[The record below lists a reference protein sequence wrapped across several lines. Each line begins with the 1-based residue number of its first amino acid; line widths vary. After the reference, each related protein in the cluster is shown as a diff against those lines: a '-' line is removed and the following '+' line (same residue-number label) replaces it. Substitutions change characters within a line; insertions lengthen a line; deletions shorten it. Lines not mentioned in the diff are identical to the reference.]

1 MFKDLILD
9 SYKKSVSLKE
19 ILEAF
24 VKSPQS
30 ESLLVWQ
37 KHHDN
42 RSIIWAKSWDL
53 NHNQERVVVFLDE
66 KSAQLIDEKSPVY
79 IKLPFREA
87 VLKTTIEVHSKGC
100 YFLKIPTEIFWRE
113 FRETP
118 RLVFEYGERDAEI
131 RSSQIPSRSES
142 SSSMNTFRVFVKDI
156 SPKGMALLIP
166 ESYYQFLNSNRQIE
180 FLSIDGRLMLS
191 PKPAQLVYFQKE
203 KKVQSMKGTWYRA
216 GVKLLRPLSEEFI
229 ANLQKSDSL
238 ILKSLT
244 IDCFSDD
251 FKSVVDREVDV
262 TLKKIKKNPALSK
275 YLDQIEISR
284 REDLYIEEHIKV
296 LCIVCSFIARAM
308 NWVTDLSLQ
317 KLIYVSYL
325 HDAPLLNVP
334 KLTKIFNLKEFEKL
348 KSSLTP
354 DEQKLFL
361 SAPEKAFAIALADNT
376 APPDAPQ
383 ILLMQKELPDGSG
396 FPRRL
401 NAQKITP
408 LACIFIVGHDLTNEI
423 MSRKDWSLEAWLLQA
438 KPVYKAGQFIK
449 IIETLENSKHLF
461 KRR

>member
-9 SYKKSVSLKE
+9 SYKKCVSLKE

-24 VKSPQS
+24 VKSHHS
-30 ESLLVWQ
+30 ENLMVWQ
-37 KHHDN
+37 RHHDSRN
-42 RSIIWAKSWDL
+42 IIWAKSWDL
-53 NHNQERVVVFLDE
+53 NHNLERIVVFLDE
-66 KSAQLIDEKSPVY
+66 KSSLLIDPKSSVY

-87 VLKTTIEVHSKGC
+87 VLKTTIETHSKGC
-100 YFLKIPTEIFWRE
+100 FFLKIPTEIFWRE
-113 FRETP
+113 FRESP
-118 RLVFEYGERDAEI
+118 RMVFEFGERDAEI
-131 RSSQIPSRSES
+131 RPTQLHSKTEHLTS
-142 SSSMNTFRVFVKDI
+142 FKVFMKDI
-156 SPKGMALLIP
+156 STDGMAILVP
-166 ESYYQFLNSNRQIE
+166 ESQYQFLKSNRHIE

-203 KKVQSMKGTWYRA
+203 KKNQDMKGNWYRA
-216 GVKLLRPLSEEFI
+216 GVKLLRPLSEEFLN
-229 ANLQKSDSL
+229 NLQKSDSL

-244 IDCFSDD
+244 IDCFSDE
-251 FKSVVDREVDV
+251 FKNVVDREVEI

-325 HDAPLLNVP
+325 HDAPLLSVP
-334 KLTKIFNLKEFEKL
+334 KLTKISHLKDFEKI
-348 KSSLTP
+348 KSTLTT
-354 DEQKLFL
+354 DEQKLYL
-361 SAPEKAFAIALADNT
+361 SSPEKAFAIALADST

-383 ILLMQKELPDGSG
+383 MLLMQKELPDGSG

-401 NAQKITP
+401 TAQKITP
-408 LACIFIVGHDLTNEI
+408 LASIFIVGHDLTNEI
-423 MSRKDWSLEAWLLQA
+423 MSKKEWSLEAWIGKA
-438 KPVYKAGQFIK
+438 RSVYKVGQFAK
-449 IIETLENSKHLF
+449 IIDTLDNSKHLF